1 MLLTAKNKGFC
12 RGGNEAGTSE
22 ERRLPLVN
30 NECFSVCEERK
41 LPLARKESL
50 YPRRRTEA
58 STDEERMPPVA
69 KIERARRRRKKASGC
84 EESMLLKVKKKGHCV
99 WIIHDA

>member
-1 MLLTAKNKGFC
+1 MLLTAKNEGFC

-58 STDEERMPPVA
+58 STDEEIMPPVA
-69 KIERARRRRKKASGC
+69 KIERARRRRNKASG
-84 EESMLLKVKKKGHCV
+84 
-99 WIIHDA
+99 